1 MTFRPKVGDQLKV
14 DEQVLYFEPN
24 PVSKM
29 LSMAYA
35 QEGRKGT
42 VYQLLDRR
50 SEQKYALKVF
60 LPTYRNAEVSKS
72 AQAFKRY
79 QEYPGLRVCNRKVL
93 TRVTHRNLIEA
104 IPELE
109 YAVLMPW
116 IDGDTWRDIVFVKQ
130 AITPALSRN
139 LASGMAMVLSELE
152 NFGLAHCDIAGTNTI
167 VQTDPVKIELVDI
180 EDMYARDLPP
190 PSGLPAGT
198 EGYAFKNGK
207 NGSLW
212 NPKGDRFAGAI
223 ILTEMLI
230 WCDVDA
236 RRESSGEAFFSQGE
250 FGKKS
255 KRFNLTK
262 SILQRNYGAGVTDA
276 FEKAWFAKDL
286 SECRSMAQ
294 WWELTKHLGSPQPL
308 VPTPTPTE
316 DLPPVSPWP
325 GQSAR
330 TGLQIGPQKKTALVR
345 HEGYTPSRLELGV
358 LLLGLPILALF
369 LFVGLTP
376 SLVKDPT
383 IRTLWDQFPI
393 VALIAPIFYVVYRKT
408 WLTLAGYATTIAMG
422 GMVVYAQTG
431 RFTPERIGALIA
443 GAILAGLF
451 IEGLLYLLNRYT
463 NAGETRRNEMLAL
476 SGVATVSTIFLDFM
490 VLGYLPWKGI
500 WIAPLLGALGWVLGD
515 LVLGVFMSRREV
527 GPRGKKPA

>member
-1 MTFRPKVGDQLKV
+1 MTFRPKVGDQIKV

-24 PVSKM
+24 PASRM
-29 LSMAYA
+29 SMVYK

-50 SEQKYALKVF
+50 SGQKYALKIF
-60 LPTYRNAEVSKS
+60 IPAYRNAEVVQS

-79 QEYPGLRVCNRKVL
+79 QKYPGLRVCNRKVL
-93 TRVTHRNLIEA
+93 ARMTHRNLIEA
-104 IPELE
+104 MPDLE

-116 IDGDTWRDIVFVKQ
+116 IEGDTWRDIVFTKQ
-130 AITPALSRN
+130 AVTPALSHN

-180 EDMYARDLPP
+180 EDMYAHDLPP

-198 EGYAFKNGK
+198 EGYAFKNGR

-212 NPKGDRFAGAI
+212 NAKGDRFAGAI

-236 RRESSGEAFFSQGE
+236 RRESNGEAFFSEGE

-255 KRFNLTK
+255 KRFNLAK
-262 SILQRNYGAGVTDA
+262 GILQRNYGAGVVDS

-294 WWELTKHLGSPQPL
+294 WWDLTKHLGPPQPL
-308 VPTPTPTE
+308 VSTPVQSE

-325 GQSAR
+325 WQR
-330 TGLQIGPQKKTALVR
+330 VRPGLQIRSHKKPTLVR
-345 HEGYTPSRLELGV
+345 HEGYAPSRLELV
-358 LLLGLPILALF
+358 ILLLGLPILALF
-369 LFVGLTP
+369 LFIGLTP
-376 SLVKDPT
+376 SLLKDPT

-393 VALIAPIFYVVYRKT
+393 VALIAPLFYVVYRKT
-408 WLTLAGYATTIAMG
+408 WLTLAGYATTIAIG

-431 RFTPERIGALIA
+431 RFTPERVGTLIA

-451 IEGLLYLLNRYT
+451 IEGLLFLLDRYT

-500 WIAPLLGALGWVLGD
+500 WIAPLLGALGWALGD
-515 LVLGVFMSRREV
+515 LVLGVFISRREA
-527 GPRGKKPA
+527 GPRDKKPA